1 MCIIYANWNC
11 RNNKFLVKL
20 SIEMY
25 TFIIYPI
32 YKIMSNVEHDI
43 IFNTLSVYSF
53 KNSLKQSWNMY
64 LLMIYDFNGTLIQ
77 KEKIS
82 LKSKKAKN
90 KGMHSS
96 DIIDN
101 R

>member
-1 MCIIYANWNC
+1 
-11 RNNKFLVKL
+11 
-20 SIEMY
+20 
-25 TFIIYPI
+25 
-32 YKIMSNVEHDI
+32 MSNVEHDI

-82 LKSKKAKN
+82 LKLKKAKN